1 MSSERS
7 ISPDPL
13 PRSHSRSSV
22 VLIDDK
28 GSNGHNARQPSSS
41 VTQKRRRENS
51 NRSPSPR
58 SATSRS
64 RSRSSIEGSKS
75 PDVRKNANNNN
86 NHRSP
91 SPVRQ
96 SNSSSKRRRR
106 RGSDADA
113 GRHICAICSCDVE
126 AAKRLYGVLD
136 NCDHI
141 FCYECIVSWKRSK
154 YSNAESESCPV
165 CKVRSSFITP
175 SKQWFDNKDDKYR
188 LVKKHKNHL
197 KTLPCRY
204 YLRHGFCRYSDRCFY
219 DHYEA
224 AKQYKQQHQHS
235 KERDRDRDRGG
246 DRDRERDRERDR
258 DRDRD
263 HQGGS
268 HRGSHNGSR
277 AYQHS
282 PSPASPPPSAS
293 RYSSS
298 RYRERAY

>member
-22 VLIDDK
+22 ANDEK
-28 GSNGHNARQPSSS
+28 ESNGHNNRQQSSA
-41 VTQKRRRENS
+41 VVQKRRRDNS
-51 NRSPSPR
+51 NRTPSPR

-75 PDVRKNANNNN
+75 PIARNNPSSNN

-91 SPVRQ
+91 SPPHH
-96 SNSSSKRRRR
+96 STSKRRRR
-106 RGSDADA
+106 KGSDADN
-113 GRHICAICSCDVE
+113 GRHICAICNCDVE
-126 AAKRLYGVLD
+126 GAKRLYGVLD

-165 CKVRSSFITP
+165 CKVRSAFITP
-175 SKQWFDNKDDKYR
+175 SKHWFDNKDDKHR
-188 LVKKHKNHL
+188 IVKKHKNHL

-219 DHYEA
+219 DHEEA
-224 AKQYKQQHQHS
+224 AKQYKQQNQHS
-235 KERDRDRDRGG
+235 
-246 DRDRERDRERDR
+246 RDRERDR
-258 DRDRD
+258 DRDHYSSR
-263 HQGGS
+263 
-268 HRGSHNGSR
+268 NGSR
-277 AYQHS
+277 SHHHS
-282 PSPASPPPSAS
+282 PSPPPSSS
-293 RYSSS
+293 RHSSS

>member
-22 VLIDDK
+22 VIDEK
-28 GSNGHNARQPSSS
+28 ESNGHSNRQPSSS
-41 VTQKRRRENS
+41 VVQKRRRDNS
-51 NRSPSPR
+51 NRTPSPR

-75 PDVRKNANNNN
+75 PVVRNNTNNNN

-91 SPVRQ
+91 SPPHH
-96 SNSSSKRRRR
+96 SSSSTSKRRRR
-106 RGSDADA
+106 KGSDADN

-126 AAKRLYGVLD
+126 GAKRLYGVLD

-165 CKVRSSFITP
+165 CKVRSAFITP
-175 SKQWFDNKDDKYR
+175 SKHWFENKDDKYR
-188 LVKKHKNHL
+188 IVKKHKNHL

-219 DHYEA
+219 DHHEA
-224 AKQYKQQHQHS
+224 AKQYKQQNQHS
-235 KERDRDRDRGG
+235 
-246 DRDRERDRERDR
+246 RERDR

-263 HQGGS
+263 HYNSRNGNRS
-268 HRGSHNGSR
+268 HH
-277 AYQHS
+277 HS
-282 PSPASPPPSAS
+282 PSPPPSSS
-293 RYSSS
+293 RHSSS
-298 RYRERAY
+298 RYRERGY

>member
-22 VLIDDK
+22 ILVDDK
-28 GSNGHNARQPSSS
+28 DSNGRVVRQSSS
-41 VTQKRRRENS
+41 TQKRRRDSS
-51 NRSPSPR
+51 NRSRTPPSPR
-58 SATSRS
+58 SPVSRS

-75 PDVRKNANNNN
+75 PGARKDINQ
-86 NHRSP
+86 RSP
-91 SPVRQ
+91 SPPRQ
-96 SNSSSKRRRR
+96 SSSSSKRRRHKD
-106 RGSDADA
+106 GGDS

-165 CKVRSSFITP
+165 CKVRSAFITP
-175 SKQWFDNKDDKYR
+175 SKHWYENKDDKYR
-188 LVKKHKNHL
+188 IVKKHKNHL

-219 DHYEA
+219 DHHEA
-224 AKQYKQQHQHS
+224 AKQYRQQHQHS
-235 KERDRDRDRGG
+235 
-246 DRDRERDRERDR
+246 RDREREGHRERDR
-258 DRDRD
+258 DRDR
-263 HQGGS
+263 HHS
-268 HRGSHNGSR
+268 SHNGSR
-277 AYQHS
+277 SHHHS
-282 PSPASPPPSAS
+282 PSPPPPSSSS
-293 RYSSS
+293 RHSSS